1 MTWEMVSTRVRAA
14 ILALRARFDPRLAG
28 RVVVGLGAF
37 GMLGVG
43 AEAAFRAELGPAEA
57 RLPTAFY
64 SRPEP
69 WGGDGEGEPMPIGS
83 IASPILERRAPVRR
97 SEVPDHLV
105 AAILAVEDQ
114 RFFRHDGLDVK
125 RIGGALV
132 ANLRA
137 GAIVQGGSTI
147 TQQLA
152 KNLYLSAERSPLR
165 KVREAA
171 IASVLEARYDKATIL
186 DAYLNEIYL
195 GQDGARAIHGVGA
208 AARYYFGKSVNRL
221 SLAESALLAGMIHA
235 PNRTNPLRHERAAR
249 RRRNLVLDLMA
260 EQGRVSR
267 KSANQGKKARI
278 ATRANPE
285 PMLDARYF
293 RDLALAS
300 VRGGLPSRGGAV
312 YTTIDPALQRAA
324 VRAVRDGLARFRSP
338 DAQAAL
344 VAIDPRTGEVLALV
358 GGRDYGRSQFNRA
371 VEARRQPGS
380 AFKPI
385 VLLTAL
391 QRDGNRGPAFT
402 LASRVEDEPFSV
414 GRGATRWEP
423 TNYDG
428 NFRGE
433 VTLREA
439 IEQSLNVPFARVGLE
454 VGPER
459 IAAMARRLGI
469 ESPIRPVPSIAI
481 GSSEVSLLELVR
493 AYGVFATGG
502 RLAAT
507 RTVLGR
513 GAVGGAPPRRLE
525 VVGVPVIDPPAAYLV
540 TSALEGVIARGTG
553 RGLAMSDRFGSL
565 AGKTGT
571 SNGWRDAWFVA
582 YSPSIVVGVWV
593 GFDDGRSI
601 GLSGGDAALPIV
613 ARFLD
618 RTEPEDRWASFP
630 VPEGIE
636 VARVGGSSGWSW
648 GCGER
653 EVFLEGTAPDSEC
666 DGFDSDDWD
675 REWDRDR
682 DDDAQWHRQLQTRQ
696 GRVVARLLERLF
708 ERSRREGRDD
718 EDEDDDDD
726 DRSPPRLR
734 ARLRP

>member
-1 MTWEMVSTRVRAA
+1 MANVRA
-14 ILALRARFDPRLAG
+14 
-28 RVVVGLGAF
+28 
-37 GMLGVG
+37 
-43 AEAAFRAELGPAEA
+43 
-57 RLPTAFY
+57 
-64 SRPEP
+64 
-69 WGGDGEGEPMPIGS
+69 GG
-83 IASPILERRAPVRR
+83 
-97 SEVPDHLV
+97 
-105 AAILAVEDQ
+105 
-114 RFFRHDGLDVK
+114 
-125 RIGGALV
+125 
-132 ANLRA
+132 
-137 GAIVQGGSTI
+137 IVQGGSTI

-152 KNLYLSAERSPLR
+152 KNLFLSAERSPLR

-171 IASVLEARYDKATIL
+171 IASVLEARYDKAAIL

-195 GQDGARAIHGVGA
+195 GQDGGRAIHGVGA
-208 AARYYFGKSVNRL
+208 AARFYFGKPVGRL
-221 SLAESALLAGMIHA
+221 SVAESALLAGMIHA
-235 PNRTNPLRHERAAR
+235 PNRTNPLRHERLAR

-260 EQGRVSR
+260 EQGRISR
-267 KSANQGKKARI
+267 KTADGGKKARL
-278 ATRANPE
+278 ATRPHPE
-285 PMLDARYF
+285 PVLDARYF
-293 RDLALAS
+293 RDLALTS
-300 VRGGLPSRGGAV
+300 VRGNLPARGGAV
-312 YTTIDPALQRAA
+312 YTTIDPALQGAA
-324 VRAVRDGLARFRSP
+324 VRAVREGLARFRSP

-358 GGRDYGRSQFNRA
+358 GGRDYGQSQFNRA

-391 QRDGNRGPAFT
+391 QRDGGRGPAFT
-402 LASRVEDEPFSV
+402 LASRVEDEPFAV

-428 NFRGE
+428 QFRGE

-439 IEQSLNVPFARVGLE
+439 TEQSLNVPFARIGVE

-469 ESPIRPVPSIAI
+469 ESPIRPVPSIAL
-481 GSSEVSLLELVR
+481 GSSEVTLLELVR

-513 GAVGGAPPRRLE
+513 GPVGGAAPARLE
-525 VVGVPVIDPPAAYLV
+525 VEGVPVIDPPAAYLV

-553 RGLAMSDRFGSL
+553 RGLSMSDRFGSL

-601 GLSGGDAALPIV
+601 GLTGGDAALPIV

-618 RTEPEDRWASFP
+618 RTEPDDRWASFP
-630 VPEGIE
+630 VPDGIE
-636 VARVGGSSGWSW
+636 VARVGGTSSGWSW
-648 GCGER
+648 DCGER
-653 EVFLEGTAPDSEC
+653 EVFLEGTAPTGDCE
-666 DGFDSDDWD
+666 DFDPNSWQ
-675 REWDRDR
+675 EDRDQG
-682 DDDAQWHRQLQTRQ
+682 AEWHRQFQTRQ

-708 ERSRREGRDD
+708 ERSTRADHGAEDD
-718 EDEDDDDD
+718 EDDGDDEAP
-726 DRSPPRLR
+726 RSRRLR
-734 ARLRP
+734 ARFRP